1 MTKLRYSFGGGA
13 AVRQSCAGRTGAAYE
28 CNPQPLLSVTRRC

>member
-13 AVRQSCAGRTGAAYE
+13 AVRQPCAGCTGAGYE
-28 CNPQPLLSVTRRC
+28 CNPQPLLPAARWG